1 MYSWANTV
9 SPIDAAAV
17 TRTIVSVAPVIVSV
31 APITVTVD
39 VALHLPPP
47 LSLGTQVAVTCQSN
61 QLHTTQS
68 ANAPSKKNNNL
79 QLYPANELRSEGG

>member
-39 VALHLPPP
+39 VALHLPSP
-47 LSLGTQVAVTCQSN
+47 
-61 QLHTTQS
+61 
-68 ANAPSKKNNNL
+68 
-79 QLYPANELRSEGG
+79 